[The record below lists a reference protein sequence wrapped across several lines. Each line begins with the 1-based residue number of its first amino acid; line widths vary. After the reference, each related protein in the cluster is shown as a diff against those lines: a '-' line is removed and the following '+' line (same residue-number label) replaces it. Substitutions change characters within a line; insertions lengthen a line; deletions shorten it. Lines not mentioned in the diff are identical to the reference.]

1 MRLRHKKRK
10 VAMHNL
16 STAAEMTSERLQSA
30 EDLLA
35 LRDRIIAARDPQ
47 RPEVVVC
54 HGTGC
59 LASGADKVTRAFRA
73 AIEEADVQAKVI
85 PGIKTTGC
93 HGMCSRG
100 PLVVIKPQGL
110 FYQRVQAKDVQEIV
124 QHTLIEGKPV
134 ERLLYRNPDTNDL
147 IFVQDDIPFYKLQK
161 KLVLRNVGKIDPVD
175 INDTIAAGGYQAL
188 AKALSTMTPEEVVV
202 EIEKSGLRG
211 RGGAGFPTGRK
222 WRSALS
228 AVKKKGLPVYVVVN
242 GDEGDPGAF
251 MDCAVMEGDPHAVL
265 EGLILGAYA
274 LGAEKGYLY
283 VRAEYP
289 LAIRH
294 LEIAMA
300 QARSHGLLGNNI
312 LNSGF
317 SFDARINRGAGA
329 FVCGESTAL
338 FTSIE
343 GKAGNP
349 RPKYIRSVEEGLW
362 GRPTVLNNV
371 ETWANVPLIIERGS
385 EWYSAICVPHSTGTK
400 VFSLVGKV
408 NNVGLVEVPMGL
420 PLSVLIEE
428 IGGGVPNGKPFKAV
442 QTGGPS
448 GGCIPYALKDTPVDY
463 DSLVAAG
470 SMMGS
475 GGMIVMD
482 DSDCVVDVARYF
494 LRFLEEESCGK
505 CLPCRLG
512 LTRLRE
518 ILDNFSKGVGSEQD
532 ITDLTSLSQ
541 AIQDGALCALGS
553 SAPNPVLTTIRYF
566 KEEYLAHVRDHKCP
580 AGVCKDLIV
589 YSIDPE
595 LCTGCMSCAAQCP
608 VQCIT
613 GKKKEPHVI
622 DAEKC
627 LRCGICKETC
637 KFEAVKIN

>member
-1 MRLRHKKRK
+1 
-10 VAMHNL
+10 MHN
-16 STAAEMTSERLQSA
+16 SAIAVKTEPVRLQSA
-30 EDLLA
+30 EELNA
-35 LRDRIIAARDPQ
+35 LRDRIIAERDPQ
-47 RPEVVVC
+47 RLEVVVC

-59 LASGADKVTRAFRA
+59 LASGSAKVSQAFRDA
-73 AIEEADVQAKVI
+73 LETAGIQAKVM

-93 HGMCSRG
+93 HGLCSRG
-100 PLVVIKPQGL
+100 PLVVIRPQGL
-110 FYQRVQAKDVQEIV
+110 FYQRVQPKDVAEIV
-124 QHTLIEGKPV
+124 QRTLIEGQAV
-134 ERLLYRNPDTNDL
+134 DRLLYRNPDTGDL
-147 IFVQDDIPFYKLQK
+147 VFTQDDIPFYKLQERV
-161 KLVLRNVGKIDPVD
+161 VLRNVGKIDPTD
-175 INDTIAAGGYQAL
+175 ISDTIEAGGYQAL
-188 AKALSTMTPEEVVV
+188 AKALTTMTPEQVVA

-211 RGGAGFPTGRK
+211 RGGAGFSTGRK

-228 AVKKKGLPVYVVVN
+228 AIKKKGRPVYVVVN

-265 EGLILGAYA
+265 EGLIIGAYA
-274 LGAEKGYLY
+274 LGAENGYLY

-300 QARSHGLLGNNI
+300 QARAYGLLGENI

-343 GKAGNP
+343 GKPGNP

-371 ETWANVPLIIERGS
+371 ETWANVPPIIARGAD
-385 EWYSAICVPHSTGTK
+385 WYNQIGVPHSTGTK

-420 PLSVLIEE
+420 PLSTLVEK

-448 GGCIPYALKDTPVDY
+448 GGCIPYHLKDTPVDY

-494 LRFLEEESCGK
+494 LHFLEEESCGK

-512 LTRLRE
+512 LTRMRE
-518 ILDNFSKGVGSEQD
+518 ILDSFSKGVGSEQD
-532 ITDLTSLSQ
+532 IADLTSLAQ
-541 AIQDGALCALGS
+541 AIQDGALCALGA

-566 KEEYLAHVRDHKCP
+566 KEEYLAHVQDHRCP
-580 AGVCKDLIV
+580 AGVCKDLIT
-589 YSIDPE
+589 YAIDPA
-595 LCTGCMSCAAQCP
+595 LCTGCMTCARQCP
-608 VQCIT
+608 VQCIS
-613 GKKKEPHVI
+613 GKKKQPHVI

-627 LRCGICKETC
+627 LRCGICKESC
-637 KFEAVKIN
+637 KFGAVLIS

>member
-1 MRLRHKKRK
+1 MPKP
-10 VAMHNL
+10 
-16 STAAEMTSERLQSA
+16 STALKMDAWRLQSA
-30 EDLLA
+30 EDLNT
-35 LRDRIIAARDPQ
+35 LRQQIIAARDPL
-47 RPEVVVC
+47 RPEIVIC

-59 LASGADKVTRAFRA
+59 LANGSNKVAKAFTSA
-73 AIEEADVQAKVI
+73 LESAGINAKVM

-93 HGMCSRG
+93 HGFCSRG
-100 PLVVIKPQGL
+100 PLVIIRPRGL
-110 FYQRVQAKDVQEIV
+110 FYQRVKPKDVEEIV
-124 QHTLIEGKPV
+124 QRTLVEGQAV
-134 ERLLYRNPDTNDL
+134 ERLLYKDPKTDDL
-147 IFVQDDIPFYKLQK
+147 IFTESEIPFYKLQQRV
-161 KLVLRNVGKIDPVD
+161 VLHNIGKIDPTD
-175 INDTIAAGGYQAL
+175 ITDTIAAGGYQAL
-188 AKALSTMTPEEVVV
+188 ARALSAMTPEQVVN

-222 WRSALS
+222 WRSALT
-228 AVKKKGLPVYVVVN
+228 AIKKKGRPVYVVVN

-251 MDCAVMEGDPHAVL
+251 MDRTIMEGDPHAVL

-274 LGAEKGYLY
+274 LGAAQGYLY

-300 QARSHGLLGNNI
+300 QARAYGLLGENI

-343 GKAGNP
+343 GKPGNP
-349 RPKYIRSVEEGLW
+349 RPKYVRSVEEGLW

-371 ETWANVPLIIERGS
+371 ETWANVPLIIDRGAD
-385 EWYSAICVPHSTGTK
+385 WYAGLGVPHSTGTK

-408 NNVGLVEVPMGL
+408 NNVGLVEVPMGV
-420 PLSVLIEE
+420 PMATIVEQ
-428 IGGGVPNGKPFKAV
+428 IGGGVPGGKPFKAV

-448 GGCIPYALKDTPVDY
+448 GGCIPYSLKETPVDF
-463 DSLVAAG
+463 DSLTAAG

-475 GGMIVMD
+475 GAMIVMD
-482 DSDCVVDVARYF
+482 DSDCVVDVGRYF

-518 ILDNFSKGVGSEQD
+518 ILDNFSKGMGSEQD
-532 ITDLTSLSQ
+532 IEDLTSLSK
-541 AIQDGALCALGS
+541 AIQDGALCALGA

-566 KEEYLAHVRDHKCP
+566 KEEYLAHVNHQKCP
-580 AGVCKDLIV
+580 AGVCKDLITFA
-589 YSIDPE
+589 IDPA
-595 LCTGCMSCAAQCP
+595 LCTGCMSCARQCP
-608 VQCIT
+608 AQCIT
-613 GKKKEPHVI
+613 GTKKEPHVI
-622 DAEKC
+622 DAQKC

-637 KFEAVKIN
+637 KFDAVVIS